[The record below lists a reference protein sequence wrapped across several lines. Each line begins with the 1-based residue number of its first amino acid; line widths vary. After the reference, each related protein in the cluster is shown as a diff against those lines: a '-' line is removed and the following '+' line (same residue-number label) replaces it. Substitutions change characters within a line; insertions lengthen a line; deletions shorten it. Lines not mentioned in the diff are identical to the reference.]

1 MNDGRILLINVKRI
15 CKEQHIKL
23 GEVCLKAGYSY
34 KYLTTMAAKKTAVT
48 INHIRLFSQALN
60 VKPERL
66 MIGMFDENN
75 AEIFKHNIQILCE
88 ENGITLTEIMEKA
101 GYNINHLHHLSCK
114 HISPTDEA
122 IRCYARA
129 LGVEPERL
137 MEGMAVDY

>member
-34 KYLTTMAAKKTAVT
+34 KYLTTMAAKKTTVT

-66 MIGMFDENN
+66 MIGMFDEDN

-114 HISPTDEA
+114 HIPPTDEA

-137 MEGMAVDY
+137 MEGMADDH

>member
-15 CKEQHIKL
+15 CKEQHITLK
-23 GEVCLKAGYSY
+23 EVCFKAGYSY
-34 KYLTTMAAKKTAVT
+34 KYLSTMAAKKTAVT

-101 GYNINHLHHLSCK
+101 GYNKNHLHHLSCK
-114 HISPTDEA
+114 HISPSEEN
-122 IRCYARA
+122 IRCYAKA
-129 LGVEPERL
+129 LNVEPERL
-137 MEGMAVDY
+137 MEGMADDY

>member
-15 CKEQHIKL
+15 CKEQHITL

-48 INHIRLFSQALN
+48 INHIRVFSQVLN

-88 ENGITLTEIMEKA
+88 ENGITLTEVMEKA
-101 GYNINHLHHLSCK
+101 GYNKNHLHHLSCK
-114 HISPTDEA
+114 HISPSKEN
-122 IRCYARA
+122 IRCYAKA
-129 LGVEPERL
+129 LNVEPERL
-137 MEGMAVDY
+137 MEGMADDY